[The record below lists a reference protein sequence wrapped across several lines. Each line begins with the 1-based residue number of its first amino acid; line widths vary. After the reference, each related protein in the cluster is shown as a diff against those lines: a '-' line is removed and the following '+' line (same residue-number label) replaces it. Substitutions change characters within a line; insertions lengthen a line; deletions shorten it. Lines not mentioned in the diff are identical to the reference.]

1 MNKCDCNTY
10 HCNDG
15 PRISGEGDSD
25 KNDSN
30 SDTNDSNS
38 DNKNDSSPTIRVTYL
53 WSLILLLFASK
64 FDVYFKTN

>member
-30 SDTNDSNS
+30 G
-38 DNKNDSSPTIRVTYL
+38 DNKNDSSPTIRVTSL
-53 WSLILLLFASK
+53 WSLILLLSALK